1 MSQYV
6 PGNEEQI
13 SNQGHNLSGAV
24 CTGMYLFVQV
34 TCMYWYIPCFTGFC
48 GAQRDPNMSNVQH
61 QPTADP
67 GSEIKGDNHAPC
79 QEDEEFLKSRL
90 DVETMEEAI
99 NKFMDGIMM
108 EDLERGGFKDMQQFV
123 KHLPVPT
130 AKTGQTMIHTDAL
143 EGCFLPSMTNN

>member
-1 MSQYV
+1 
-6 PGNEEQI
+6 
-13 SNQGHNLSGAV
+13 
-24 CTGMYLFVQV
+24 
-34 TCMYWYIPCFTGFC
+34 
-48 GAQRDPNMSNVQH
+48 
-61 QPTADP
+61 
-67 GSEIKGDNHAPC
+67 
-79 QEDEEFLKSRL
+79 
-90 DVETMEEAI
+90 MEEAI